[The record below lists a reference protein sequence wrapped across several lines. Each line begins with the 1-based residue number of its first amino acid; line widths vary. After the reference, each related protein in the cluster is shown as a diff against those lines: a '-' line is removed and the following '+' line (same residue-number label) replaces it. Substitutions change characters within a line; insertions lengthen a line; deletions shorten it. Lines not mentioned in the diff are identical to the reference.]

1 MRDGTGS
8 WNGTE
13 TADSLRSS
21 NPAFNKFNNRMN
33 LIIQGLDVNNS
44 DLRELAKLSHA
55 DGIERITGQ
64 AFRLTNAVH
73 CDAVPDYCAQ
83 AELDFAFV
91 DADKKLADF
100 RLIAMDMDST
110 LLAIES
116 IDEIADMQQIK
127 PQVAAI
133 TLQTMRGEIS
143 FEESLT
149 RRTALLRGIHQ
160 DALQQVYDERVKLSP
175 GAERMLQL
183 AKRSGLKTMVISGGF
198 TFFTER
204 IKTKL
209 DFDYAA
215 ANVLE
220 IENGRLTGK
229 VVGDIIGRQGKAHV
243 LRQVCE
249 ELGLRR
255 EQVIAIGDGAND
267 LGMLAEAGI
276 GIAYHAKPIVKQ
288 QATYSIDYV
297 GLDGVTNL
305 FT

>member
-1 MRDGTGS
+1 
-8 WNGTE
+8 
-13 TADSLRSS
+13 
-21 NPAFNKFNNRMN
+21 MN
-33 LIIQGLDVNNS
+33 LIIQGLEINNS

-64 AFRLTNAVH
+64 AFRLTHAVH
-73 CDAVPDYCAQ
+73 SDAIPDYCAE

-91 DADKKLADF
+91 DAATKLSDF
-100 RLIAMDMDST
+100 KLIAMDMDST

-149 RRTALLRGIHQ
+149 RRTALLRGLHQ
-160 DALQQVYDERVKLSP
+160 DALQQVYDERVRLSP

-209 DFDYAA
+209 GFDYAA

-220 IENGRLTGK
+220 IEDNRLTGK
-229 VVGDIIGRQGKAHV
+229 VVGDIIGRQGKAQV
-243 LRQVCE
+243 LQQVCD

-267 LGMLAEAGI
+267 LDMLTAAGI

-305 FT
+305 FA

>member
-1 MRDGTGS
+1 
-8 WNGTE
+8 
-13 TADSLRSS
+13 
-21 NPAFNKFNNRMN
+21 MN

-44 DLRELAKLSHA
+44 DLRELAKLAHA
-55 DGIERITGQ
+55 DAIERITGQ
-64 AFRLTNAVH
+64 AFRLTNATH
-73 CDAVPDYCAQ
+73 SDAVPEYCAQ

-91 DADKKLADF
+91 NAATKLSNF
-100 RLIAMDMDST
+100 KLIAMDMDST

-133 TLQTMRGEIS
+133 TVQTMRGEIS

-149 RRTALLRGIHQ
+149 RRTALLRGVHQ
-160 DALQQVYDERVKLSP
+160 DALQKVYDERVKLSP

-183 AKRSGLKTMVISGGF
+183 AKQSGIKTMVISGGF

-209 DFDYAA
+209 QLDFAA

-220 IENGRLTGK
+220 IENERLTGK
-229 VVGDIIGRQGKAHV
+229 VVGEIIGREGKAQV
-243 LRQVCE
+243 LKQVCA
-249 ELGLRR
+249 ELGIPR

-267 LGMLAEAGI
+267 LAMLAEAGV

-305 FT
+305 FA

>member
-1 MRDGTGS
+1 
-8 WNGTE
+8 
-13 TADSLRSS
+13 
-21 NPAFNKFNNRMN
+21 MN

-44 DLRELAKLSHA
+44 DLRELAKLAHA
-55 DGIERITGQ
+55 DAIERITGQ
-64 AFRLTNAVH
+64 AFRLTHATH
-73 CDAVPDYCAQ
+73 SDAVAEYCAQ

-91 DADKKLADF
+91 NAATKLSDF
-100 RLIAMDMDST
+100 KLIAMDMDST

-133 TLQTMRGEIS
+133 TVQTMRGEIS

-149 RRTALLRGIHQ
+149 RRTALLRGVHQ
-160 DALQQVYDERVKLSP
+160 DDLQKVYDERVKLSP

-183 AKRSGLKTMVISGGF
+183 AKQSGIKTMVISGGF

-209 DFDYAA
+209 QLDFAA

-220 IENGRLTGK
+220 IDNERLTGK
-229 VVGDIIGRQGKAHV
+229 VAGEIIGREGKAQV
-243 LRQVCE
+243 LKQVCA
-249 ELGLRR
+249 ELGIQR

-267 LGMLAEAGI
+267 LAMLAEAGV
-276 GIAYHAKPIVKQ
+276 GIAYRAKPIVKQ

-305 FT
+305 FA

>member
-1 MRDGTGS
+1 
-8 WNGTE
+8 
-13 TADSLRSS
+13 
-21 NPAFNKFNNRMN
+21 MN

-55 DGIERITGQ
+55 DAIERITGQ
-64 AFRLTNAVH
+64 AFRLTHATH
-73 CDAVPDYCAQ
+73 SDAVPEYCAQ

-91 DADKKLADF
+91 NAATKLSDF
-100 RLIAMDMDST
+100 KLIAMDMDST

-133 TLQTMRGEIS
+133 TVQTMRGEIS

-149 RRTALLRGIHQ
+149 RRTALLRGVHQ
-160 DALQQVYDERVKLSP
+160 DDLQKVYDERVKLSP

-183 AKRSGLKTMVISGGF
+183 AKQSGIKTMVISGGF

-209 DFDYAA
+209 QLDFAA

-220 IENGRLTGK
+220 IDNERLTGK
-229 VVGDIIGRQGKAHV
+229 VVGEIIGREGKAQV
-243 LRQVCE
+243 LKQVCA
-249 ELGLRR
+249 ELGIQR

-267 LGMLAEAGI
+267 LAMLAEAGV
-276 GIAYHAKPIVKQ
+276 GIAYRAKPIVKQ

-305 FT
+305 FA

>member
-1 MRDGTGS
+1 M
-8 WNGTE
+8 
-13 TADSLRSS
+13 
-21 NPAFNKFNNRMN
+21 
-33 LIIQGLDVNNS
+33 NNS

-91 DADKKLADF
+91 DADRKLADF

-149 RRTALLRGIHQ
+149 RRTALLRGVHQ

-220 IENGRLTGK
+220 IKNDRLTGK

-267 LGMLAEAGI
+267 LGMLAEAGV

-288 QATYSIDYV
+288 QATYSIDFV

-305 FT
+305 FA